1 MHFIKCSEI
10 WGGIHST
17 DENIKT
23 KGLTASMYCKPFE
36 SNEGGDIYYFSVCG
50 KDILTRIAIGDVAG
64 HGESVSK
71 ASSQLYDSL
80 SRNMNKPKGKEIL
93 VELNEEI
100 SKETKKAITTAG
112 IYTINNDAST
122 LTFSTAGHPPFFMK
136 RKDANEWREVT
147 LQHHTL
153 RGNIPLGTL
162 QGTHFDEESL
172 SVESGDRFFF
182 LTDGVLEASNE
193 KGNMFGKTELLKV
206 FKQNMNSS
214 LEKLKHAV
222 LNALK
227 EHVGKG
233 AIHDDLTFLTM
244 EIN

>member
-10 WGGIHST
+10 WGGIRFA

-64 HGESVSK
+64 HGKSVSK

-80 SRNMNKPKGKEIL
+80 SRNMNKPEGKEIL

-122 LTFSTAGHPPFFMK
+122 LSFSTAGHPPFYMK
-136 RKDANEWREVT
+136 LKGAEEWSEVM
-147 LQHHTL
+147 LQNHTPK
-153 RGNIPLGTL
+153 GNIPLGTL
-162 QGTHFDEESL
+162 EGTHFDEETMD
-172 SVESGDRFFF
+172 VNSGDQFFF
-182 LTDGVLEASNE
+182 LTDGLLEASNK
-193 KGNMFGKTELLKV
+193 KGHMFGRAGLMKV
-206 FKQNMNSS
+206 LKQNSDSNMDD
-214 LEKLKHAV
+214 LKQQV
-222 LNALK
+222 LSALSD
-227 EHVGKG
+227 HVDGG
-233 AIHDDLTFLTM
+233 LLTDDLTFM
-244 EIN
+244 AVEIN

>member
-10 WGGIHST
+10 WGGIYSA

-80 SRNMNKPKGKEIL
+80 SRNMNKPDGKEIL

-122 LTFSTAGHPPFFMK
+122 LSFSTAGHPPFFMK
-136 RKDANEWREVT
+136 RKDTNEWREVM
-147 LQHHTL
+147 LQNHTPK
-153 RGNIPLGTL
+153 GNIPLGTL

-172 SVESGDRFFF
+172 SVGPGDRFFF

-193 KGNMFGKTELLKV
+193 KGNMFGKIELLKV

-233 AIHDDLTFLTM
+233 VIHDDLTFLTM